1 MAQRVKET
9 GKHQTLART
18 APMIVAA
25 LGWLCVACN
34 GLPGSESR
42 GRMVASTDA
51 AAFGGPDS
59 SSSSAE
65 TSRPRIPATA
75 ITVGAVQACV
85 LLADGTV
92 RCWGI
97 AYGGSL
103 GDGTTMGSKV
113 PVAVSNISGVLAIGS
128 GQSDCALLSDGTVA
142 CWGENGGGQLGN
154 GTTTDANLPVRV
166 SGLSGVRAIAVG
178 GMLGGIEG
186 HACALLSD
194 GTVECWGVNDSGQ
207 LGNGTMTDSDVPVPV
222 SSLSN
227 VSAIAAGGYH
237 TCAVLADGTVECW
250 GRNGDGQLGNGTMT
264 DSDVP
269 VPVSGLSAAS
279 AIAAGGGHTCA
290 VLSGGTVECW
300 GWNGEGQLGNG
311 TTTDSDAPVAISS
324 LSGVSAIAAGGA
336 HTCALIS
343 GGTVECWGWN
353 GDGQLGNGTATDSA
367 VPVAVSGLFG
377 VSAIATGEWNTC
389 AVLSDGT
396 AQWWGYNPAVGEVS
410 ADDRFGDPAFCD
422 GGPCSTTPL
431 PVTW

>member
-1 MAQRVKET
+1 MARHARET
-9 GKHQTLART
+9 GKRQTLART

-25 LGWLCVACN
+25 LGWLCIACN
-34 GLPGSESR
+34 GLPASESR
-42 GRMVASTDA
+42 GRMMPSNDA

-59 SSSSAE
+59 SSSRAE

-75 ITVGAVQACV
+75 ITAGAVQACV

-103 GDGTTMGSKV
+103 GDGTTTVDSKV

-128 GQSDCALLSDGTVA
+128 GQSDCALLSGGTVA

-154 GTTTDANLPVRV
+154 GTTTDANLPVPV

-194 GTVECWGVNDSGQ
+194 GTVECWG
-207 LGNGTMTDSDVPVPV
+207 
-222 SSLSN
+222 
-227 VSAIAAGGYH
+227 
-237 TCAVLADGTVECW
+237 
-250 GRNGDGQLGNGTMT
+250 RNGDGQLGNGTMT

-269 VPVSGLSAAS
+269 VPVSGLSAVS
-279 AIAAGGGHTCA
+279 AIAAGGGNTCA
-290 VLSGGTVECW
+290 VL
-300 GWNGEGQLGNG
+300 
-311 TTTDSDAPVAISS
+311 
-324 LSGVSAIAAGGA
+324 
-336 HTCALIS
+336 S

-367 VPVAVSGLFG
+367 VPVAVSGLSG
-377 VSAIATGEWNTC
+377 VSAIAAGEWNTC

-410 ADDRFGDPAFCD
+410 ANLRFGDPAFCD

-431 PVTW
+431 PVTSW